1 MQRRPLLLLPAAL
14 ALAACGK
21 PADVSNAAPSAAPNA
36 TPDAATA
43 QPGIASPSTAQAAS
57 AAAPSGTASATD
69 ALALAAQGHGFTVG
83 VAMAAQPVYV
93 FFDAACPHCAQLWTS
108 AKPLLNRIKMVWMPV
123 GILRATSG
131 PQGATILSASD
142 PAAAMDAHEAS
153 GLAKGPGIA
162 VDAARA
168 DPVMA
173 QVKKNTELFNQLG
186 ADSVPFIVFRQ
197 VGKGA
202 PATHAGALDTAG
214 LSSLLGL

>member
-1 MQRRPLLLLPAAL
+1 MVEASMQRRHILLLPAVL
-14 ALAACGK
+14 TLAACGK
-21 PADVSNAAPSAAPNA
+21 PSDAPTSAAAPGASNDKSGTAPPSAP
-36 TPDAATA
+36 
-43 QPGIASPSTAQAAS
+43 QAANP
-57 AAAPSGTASATD
+57 AAPSGTPSPTE
-69 ALALAAQGHGFTVG
+69 ALTLAAQGHGFTVG
-83 VAMAAQPVYV
+83 VAMAANPVYV

-123 GILRATSG
+123 GILRATSA
-131 PQGATILSASD
+131 PQGATILSAPD
-142 PAAAMDAHEAS
+142 PAAAMDTHES
-153 GLAKGPGIA
+153 SVLAKGPGIA

-168 DPVMA
+168 ESVMA

-197 VGKGA
+197 AGKGT

>member
-1 MQRRPLLLLPAAL
+1 MQRRHLLLLPAAL
-14 ALAACGK
+14 AVSACGK
-21 PADVSNAAPSAAPNA
+21 PADI
-36 TPDAATA
+36 ATA
-43 QPGIASPSTAQAAS
+43 GPGASNVQPGSASPSTAQAAP
-57 AAAPSGTASATD
+57 AAAPSGKPSPTEAMT
-69 ALALAAQGHGFTVG
+69 LAAQGHGFTVG
-83 VAMAAQPVYV
+83 VAMAANPVYV

-131 PQGATILSASD
+131 PQGATILSAPD
-142 PAAAMDAHEAS
+142 PAAAMDAHES
-153 GLAKGPGIA
+153 SVLAKGPGIA

-168 DPVMA
+168 ESVMA

-197 VGKGA
+197 AGNA
-202 PATHAGALDTAG
+202 TPATHAGALDTAG